1 MKRVSFVWSCF
12 VMTFFV
18 ACQQAEVENPK
29 ADDLRMSI
37 VASIKGQQEM
47 TDSRYEINQSGVPV
61 FKKNE
66 AIGVFFDEEP
76 VVKWTYLSPAWS
88 PSRDVFWPDR
98 NKSHDIRAFS
108 PYIDDVTS
116 YDNIP
121 MPLLTSQ
128 TGIMEDV
135 IAKDFLVTA
144 VKQTYGED
152 GVVSF
157 KGADAFAH
165 VSSMLQLTLTGDGDL
180 SASTLKR
187 ISIACNDI
195 VTKSTYSFTE
205 GVILDDAQSNSLDL
219 LLNHEMNGTDVTYYF
234 IVNAKD
240 GTTDNPDKAT
250 LTIEYER
257 DETTYEATLEQFA
270 ENDFA
275 EGVCQQYTLSIKD
288 GVLLITGADIT
299 AWESGG
305 SLDEIIIVKGEEK
318 ES

>member
-1 MKRVSFVWSCF
+1 MRKISFVWSCF

-61 FKKNE
+61 FKKGE
-66 AIGVFFDEEP
+66 AIGVFFDGES
-76 VVKWTYLSPAWS
+76 VVKWTYLNPAWS

-98 NKSHDIRAFS
+98 VDSHVIRAFS
-108 PYIDDVTS
+108 PYIDGVTS
-116 YDNIP
+116 YNAIP

-128 TGIMEDV
+128 TGTMEDV
-135 IAKDFLVTA
+135 IARDFLVTD
-144 VKQTYGED
+144 VNQTYGED

-157 KGADAFAH
+157 KGADAFTH

-187 ISIACNDI
+187 ISITCNDI
-195 VTKSTYSFTE
+195 VTKSTYSFTD
-205 GVILDDAQSNSLDL
+205 GVILDKEQSNSLDL
-219 LLNHEMNGTDVTYYF
+219 SLNHEVKGTGVTYYF

-240 GTTDNPDKAT
+240 GTKDNPDEAT
-250 LTIEYER
+250 LTIVYER
-257 DETTYEATLEQFA
+257 GGTTYEATLEQFA
-270 ENDFA
+270 GNDFA

-299 AWESGG
+299 DWKPGG
-305 SLDEIIIVKGEEK
+305 SLDEIVINGK
-318 ES
+318 EQE

>member
-1 MKRVSFVWSCF
+1 MRKISFVWSCF

-18 ACQQAEVENPK
+18 ACQQAEVESPK

-47 TDSRYEINQSGVPV
+47 RDSRYEINQSGVPV
-61 FKKNE
+61 FKKGE

-76 VVKWTYLSPAWS
+76 VVKWTYLNPAWS

-98 NKSHDIRAFS
+98 DEPHDIRAFS
-108 PYIDDVTS
+108 PYIGNVTS

-128 TGIMEDV
+128 TGTMEDV

-144 VKQTYGED
+144 VNQTYGKD

-157 KGADAFAH
+157 KGANAFTH
-165 VSSMLQLTLTGDGDL
+165 VSSMIQLTLTGDGDL

-187 ISIACNDI
+187 ISIACNNI

-205 GVILDDAQSNSLDL
+205 GVILDDIQSNTLDL
-219 LLNHEMNGTDVTYYF
+219 SLNHEMNGTGVTYYF

-240 GTTDNPDKAT
+240 GTTENPDKAT
-250 LTIEYER
+250 LTIEYKREG
-257 DETTYEATLEQFA
+257 TTYEATLEQFA
-270 ENDFA
+270 GNDFA

-299 AWESGG
+299 DWKPGG
-305 SLDEIIIVKGEEK
+305 SLDEIVINGK
-318 ES
+318 EQE